1 MSATPLAGLRI
12 LDLTTTI
19 SGPVCTERLAQYG
32 AEVIKIET
40 AGGDVMRTLGGPSR
54 SGRHGAQYLHF
65 NRGKASVVLD
75 LKTEAG
81 RADLEAILA
90 TCDALVSNMR
100 PDALERLG
108 LGAAQLRS
116 RYPRL
121 VHLVITG
128 YGPGGPYTGLPAY
141 DSVIQGA
148 AGTAGLALHRD
159 GTPAFF
165 PILIADHFTGE
176 VAAGAL
182 MAALVERG
190 RTGAGSSVEVPML
203 ETVAA
208 FVLQQ
213 HLGRA
218 SFDPPLG
225 PPGDT
230 RALQP
235 GTRPVQTADGWIT
248 LTYNTDDQVR
258 RFLDVIERSDLIDDP
273 RFATVA
279 LRLANL
285 PEWQAIRDEALIR
298 KPSAHWL
305 AAFHAADIPAMPC
318 HTLDTLITDPHLT
331 AVGLLQAD
339 THPLEGPIRA
349 VRSSVLFDGETA
361 PLGRAA
367 SDIGADTDAVLG
379 KVRS

>member
-1 MSATPLAGLRI
+1 MSSTPLAGLRI
-12 LDLTTTI
+12 LDLTTTV

-40 AGGDVMRTLGGPSR
+40 ASGDVMRTLGGPSR

-65 NRGKASVVLD
+65 NRGKKSVVLD
-75 LKTEAG
+75 LKSNAG
-81 RADLEAILA
+81 RAALEAILS

-100 PDALERLG
+100 LEALDRLG
-108 LGAAQLRS
+108 LSAAQVRA
-116 RYPRL
+116 RHPHI

-128 YGPGGPYTGLPAY
+128 YGPGGPYSGLPAY
-141 DSVIQGA
+141 DSVVQGA
-148 AGTAGLALHRD
+148 SGTAGLALHRD
-159 GTPAFF
+159 GAPAFF

-176 VAAGAL
+176 IAAGAL
-182 MAALVERG
+182 IAALVERG
-190 RTGAGSSVEVPML
+190 RTGTGASVEVPML

-218 SFDPPLG
+218 TFDPPLG

-230 RALQP
+230 RALRP

-248 LTYNTDDQVR
+248 LTYNTDEQVL
-258 RFLDVIERSDLIDDP
+258 RFLGVIERPDLLDDP
-273 RFATVA
+273 RFASVA
-279 LRLANL
+279 LRLTNL
-285 PEWQAIRDEALIR
+285 ADWQAIRDAALIQ
-298 KPSAHWL
+298 KPTDYWL

-318 HTLDTLITDPHLT
+318 HDLDSLITDPHLT
-331 AVGLLQAD
+331 AVGLLQPD
-339 THPLEGPIRA
+339 THPLEGQIRA

-361 PLGRAA
+361 PVGRAA
-367 SDIGADTDAVLG
+367 SDIGADTGSVL
-379 KVRS
+379 SSLT